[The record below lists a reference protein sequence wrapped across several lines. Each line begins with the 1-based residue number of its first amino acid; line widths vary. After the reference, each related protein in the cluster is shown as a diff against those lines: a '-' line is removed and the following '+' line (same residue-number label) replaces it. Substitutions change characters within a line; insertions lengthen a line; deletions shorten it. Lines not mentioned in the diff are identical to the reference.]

1 MSKKEEGQKISKR
14 FIVFLVAV
22 LLFLF
27 VYTTKPKDNL
37 YIKEPQSLEEMLEYN
52 SIRPV
57 KMNKKEE
64 IKSQINKREE
74 IKAINIPINH
84 EEKISSDKKN
94 KEIKIAESNY
104 NDILDSIANL
114 QNNSINSIEIIK
126 DKLVKQYGYPAEI
139 IKIHYDNIPNIVFFD
154 IQKGELR
161 INREKIYDYDNK
173 HITALIAKELYI
185 FDKLSKI
192 CKLIGINEFKKELE
206 ENNISNINDKFWQ
219 EASYYA
225 QIENNDIKTSKS
237 EIKNYL
243 NKEKLIHTSIYEYIK
258 DLTENEKSAIEE
270 ESNEASIYIYNYYKI
285 QAENKTL
292 EELKKLFNEI
302 NTNLNNL
309 TDKNTI
315 LRNEQKEIFDYYFSK
330 TIREKYP
337 AHKTNFIQFLETFN
351 QQEILELLKNT
362 NNEIKN
368 DINDSEIQEF
378 LKYKINKINKINTK
392 EELKKSLTAYLNFNK
407 ARELSDSKTELEC
420 IIKLICIENE
430 LHKNSTMPISLY
442 YIKIPKDLY
451 SLYNITSKNRRFDF
465 IYNNKEFKETQ
476 NGETEQSHLINLLN
490 QNRIDN

>member
-1 MSKKEEGQKISKR
+1 MQRKEEEQKISKR
-14 FIVFLVAV
+14 FIVFLIAV

-27 VYTTKPKDNL
+27 VYLTKPKDNL
-37 YIKEPQSLEEMLEYN
+37 YIEEPPSFEEMLEYN
-52 SIRPV
+52 STRPV
-57 KMNKKEE
+57 EISKKEE
-64 IKSQINKREE
+64 IKSPINE
-74 IKAINIPINH
+74 IQKVTPINIPIKQ
-84 EEKISSDKKN
+84 EIKIITPIK
-94 KEIKIAESNY
+94 KEIETKIAESSY
-104 NDILDSIANL
+104 NEILDTIVKL

-126 DKLVKQYGYPAEI
+126 DKLLKEYSYPSEI
-139 IKIHYDNIPNIVFFD
+139 IKIHYDNVPNIVLFD
-154 IQKGELR
+154 IQKGEIR

-173 HITALIAKELYI
+173 HLTALVAKELYI

-225 QIENNDIKTSKS
+225 KIENNDIKTSKA

-258 DLTENEKSAIEE
+258 DLTENEKSAIET
-270 ESNEASIYIYNYYKI
+270 ESNKASIYIYNYYKI
-285 QAENKTL
+285 KVENKTL

-302 NTNLNNL
+302 NTNLNNI

-330 TIREKYP
+330 TIIEKNP
-337 AHKTNFIQFLETFN
+337 TQKTNFIQFLETCS
-351 QQEILELLKNT
+351 QEEILELLKTT
-362 NNEIKN
+362 NNKIKN

-378 LKYKINKINKINTK
+378 LKYKINKTNTK
-392 EELKKSLTAYLNFNK
+392 EELKKSLTTYLNFNK
-407 ARELSDSKTELEC
+407 TRELSDSKTELEC

-430 LHKNSTMPISLY
+430 LYKNSTTMPISLY

-465 IYNNKEFKETQ
+465 IYNNKEFKENQ
-476 NGETEQSHLINLLN
+476 NSETEQTHLINLLN